1 MPARV
6 VIFGLGTLG
15 SGVVRIL
22 AERDAYEI
30 VAAVCRRE
38 ENDGMDVGDIAGIGP
53 IGIFASKDEDA
64 VLSDVEA
71 DIVVHATRPLLAT
84 VEGEL
89 AKILGAGLNVVTLTE
104 EAAYPWNSHPDEAG
118 RLDALAKSHDV
129 SLLATGVNPGFIWD
143 TLIGVFTL
151 GSREISQ
158 IKVRRRTTLSFLSKQ
173 TLSEMGLGLP
183 LADFDAAV
191 ARGEVIGH
199 VGTRQSFEMLGVA
212 LGWRLQTF
220 EETLAGVADNKIEPG
235 RVRGFRQLAKAV
247 FDGGSIDLTLEP
259 LLDHQ
264 ETYDEIELLGS
275 PDRLLRMAPAAEP
288 MSTAQAVAVNVLP
301 AVIRAEPGLRTM
313 LDLPFPSARLRESG
327 APVADVSG
335 ASR

>member
-129 SLLATGVNPGFIWD
+129 SGAWQAGSTRDSSGTPWWGTFS
-143 TLIGVFTL
+143 L
-151 GSREISQ
+151 GSRSISEIK
-158 IKVRRRTTLSFLSKQ
+158 IRRQTTLSFLSKQ
-173 TLSEMGLGLP
+173 TLAQMGIGLT
-183 LADFDAAV
+183 AANFDAAV
-191 ARGEVIGH
+191 ASGEVLGH
-199 VGTRQSFEMLGVA
+199 VGTRQSLELVGASF
-212 LGWRLQTF
+212 GWELESF
-220 EETLAGVADNKIEPG
+220 EESLTGVEGQTYRLVASRFQQNAEVVDPRWLNRG
-235 RVRGFRQLAKAV
+235 RSPATRGARGDFRRDRARRAPRI
-247 FDGGSIDLTLEP
+247 GGS
-259 LLDHQ
+259 
-264 ETYDEIELLGS
+264 
-275 PDRLLRMAPAAEP
+275 
-288 MSTAQAVAVNVLP
+288 
-301 AVIRAEPGLRTM
+301 
-313 LDLPFPSARLRESG
+313 
-327 APVADVSG
+327 
-335 ASR
+335 ASRRRWSRCRPRARSRSTSCPP